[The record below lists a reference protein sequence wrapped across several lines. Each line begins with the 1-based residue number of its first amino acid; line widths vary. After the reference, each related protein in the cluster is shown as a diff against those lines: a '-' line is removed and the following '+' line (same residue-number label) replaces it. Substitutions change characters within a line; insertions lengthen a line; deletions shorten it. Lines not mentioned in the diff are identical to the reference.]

1 MALRTQPREGDSPA
15 RSATDRPIPNY
26 IGGAWVPARAA
37 GSLPLTNPATGES
50 LGRVPLSEAA
60 DVDAAVQAALD
71 AFPRWR
77 ATPPVVR
84 ARYLFALKGLLE
96 THFEELAAIVTRENG
111 KTLDESRG
119 S

>member
-1 MALRTQPREGDSPA
+1 MALRTQAHEGDHPQSA
-15 RSATDRPIPNY
+15 RATEPIPNY
-26 IGGAWVPARAA
+26 IGGAWVASRATE
-37 GSLPLTNPATGES
+37 SLPLTNPATGES
-50 LGRVPLSEAA
+50 LGRVPLSGTA

-96 THFEELAAIVTRENG
+96 THFDELA
-111 KTLDESRG
+111 
-119 S
+119 